1 VSALKV
7 VLKLAVAMAIVAVL
21 TQVAK
26 LLAGRDGDGPSASFD
41 EWPDVPHNPA
51 AS

>member
-7 VLKLAVAMAIVAVL
+7 VLKLALAMAIIAAL

-26 LLAGRDGDGPSASFD
+26 LLAGRDGDGSPASFD